1 MNGGRPLLIIIQGA
15 PASGKTTLAHK
26 LRKDLNIGMVAA
38 DDIKE
43 YLFDAF
49 GDGVEKWSNELG
61 KSLKPYL
68 YDIVELALKNGHSLI
83 YESAFWTEYAHTD
96 MQKLISRTGVRAVE
110 IYCHVPEA
118 IRAERYAT
126 RIANG
131 SRHQAHGSLE
141 LPGTDKYGRIGVCE
155 IIDVDTNQLNENEY
169 VQLRDNLLSRLSE

>member
-1 MNGGRPLLIIIQGA
+1 VSGKRPLLIIIHGA

-26 LRKDLNIGMVAA
+26 LRKDLGISIVAA

-43 YLFDAF
+43 YFFDAF
-49 GDGVEKWSNELG
+49 GEGVEKWSHELG

-96 MQKLISRTGVRAVE
+96 MQKLISLTGVRAVE

-118 IRAERYAT
+118 VRAERYAA
-126 RIANG
+126 RISNG

-141 LPGTDKYGRIGVCE
+141 CPSIDKYGRIGVCE

-169 VQLRDNLLSRLSE
+169 AQLREDLLSRLSE